1 MDSNKNIIAAISL
14 SAAIIVLWALFFSP
28 SPEDREKI
36 KQKRID
42 SVKSLDAPEIENSET
57 NNLLSRKEALN
68 KDKRIVFENDNV
80 KGSISL
86 KGAII
91 DDLLFKNYNE
101 KLEGTK
107 KVVLLN
113 PRNAS
118 NTYYLETGWVTNNK
132 NIDLPNN
139 KSKWKVEGNTKLSP
153 GNDVKLIW
161 KNAQGLAFEKIIS
174 IDNKFL
180 FTVNQKI
187 KNNTN
192 KIYNFY
198 PYSQIIRKN
207 IPKDIVN
214 FFILH
219 EGPLGVFDDQL
230 VEKDYDDVIDKK
242 YSINAEKGF
251 LGITDKYWLTSLI
264 PEKNKNFRADFEY
277 SEKFKISYIETEAL
291 EAQPNNQISNKVDI
305 VIAAKEVDVIDEY
318 NEKLGLSK
326 FDLVID
332 WGWFYWIVKP
342 LFFLNDYFFKLAGN
356 YGLAI
361 ILITVCLRLL
371 FFPLNNYAF
380 RSMSR
385 MKILQPEMARLK
397 EVHKDD
403 KMKLQQAIM
412 QLYKKEGVNPVS
424 GCVPI
429 LISIP
434 FFFAIYKMLFVTI
447 EMRHQPFFGW
457 IKDLSEKDPTS
468 IFNLFGLIPWAP
480 PEFLIIGGLPVL
492 MGLTMWA
499 QQKLNP
505 APQDDIQK
513 KIFMFFPVFLTV
525 ILAPFPSGLVL
536 YWTANNILTMA
547 QQYVIMKR
555 TTVKT
560 SQ

>member
-68 KDKRIVFENDNV
+68 KDKRIIFENDNI

-101 KLEGTK
+101 KLESTK

-113 PRNAS
+113 PRSAS
-118 NTYYLETGWVTNNK
+118 DTYYLETGWVTNNK

-153 GNDVKLIW
+153 GNDVMLVW
-161 KNAQGLAFEKIIS
+161 KNDQGLTFEKIIS

-180 FTVNQKI
+180 FTINQKI

-291 EAQPNNQISNKVDI
+291 EAQPNKQISNKVDI

-468 IFNLFGLIPWAP
+468 IFNLFGLIPWSP
-480 PEFLIIGGLPVL
+480 PDFLIIGALPVL